1 MQNKFEQDTFLKLS
15 RQRGNV
21 EADGDGDVDDAEFN
35 LQ

>member
-1 MQNKFEQDTFLKLS
+1 MNNFLKLS